1 MLLFVGRIQPLK
13 APDVVLRA
21 AAELLGPIP
30 SLRDRLVVAV
40 VGGPSGSGLTEPEH
54 LAKLAGSLGI
64 ADLVR
69 FEPPAPQPVLA
80 DYYRAADV
88 TVVPSYTESFGLVAV
103 ESQACGTP
111 VVAARV
117 GGLVTAVADGVS
129 GVLDRRSRPGRLRRG
144 DPAGDRCAGRATAR
158 RPPAR
163 SATPSSFGWACDGRP
178 RCSRSTPRCEQRP
191 DPSSPRSCARR

>member
-1 MLLFVGRIQPLK
+1 LLFVGRIQPLK

-21 AAELLGPIP
+21 AAELLELDA

-40 VGGPSGSGLTEPEH
+40 VGGPSGRGLAEPEH
-54 LAKLAGSLGI
+54 LAKVAGDLGI

-69 FEPPAPQPVLA
+69 FEPPAPQSVLA
-80 DYYRAADV
+80 DFYRAADV

-117 GGLVTAVADGVS
+117 GGLLTAVGDGAS
-129 GVLDRRSRPGRLRRG
+129 GVLVNGHDPVDYARAIHLVVRDPGRREVMARAAVG
-144 DPAGDRCAGRATAR
+144 HAGR
-158 RPPAR
+158 
-163 SATPSSFGWACDGRP
+163 FGWDVTVDRLLEVYTAL
-178 RCSRSTPRCEQRP
+178 
-191 DPSSPRSCARR
+191 